1 MDEKTQTKPLNRQ
14 VNNLASTNLSNQ
26 QAPVRQARKKLYPY
40 TIHVDKDSFM
50 YNAYTGERIPGFNV
64 KTKNGAIHF
73 DQGSSFTVHKDGSI
87 SFNANNVKASSI
99 KKTPLPFDH
108 RINRSFEDMID
119 RNFDE
124 KMIAKGEPM
133 PIDSKMA
140 VMRDQQKKQMHA
152 QIKQN
157 YQQKGSG
164 FKPTVDFLNRVGM
177 PPELADKLDKERNA
191 KQSTAMPG
199 IPPAQNKNDELEL

>member
-14 VNNLASTNLSNQ
+14 VNNLASPKLSHQ
-26 QAPVRQARKKLYPY
+26 QAPVSKARKKLYPY

-50 YNAYTGERIPGFNV
+50 YNAYTGKRISGFNV
-64 KTKNGAIHF
+64 KTQNGIIHF

-99 KKTPLPFDH
+99 KKTSLPFDH
-108 RINRSFEDMID
+108 QINRSFEDKS
-119 RNFDE
+119 FDDQ
-124 KMIAKGEPM
+124 MIAKGEPM
-133 PIDSKMA
+133 PIDSKMM
-140 VMRDQQKKQMHA
+140 VMKDQQKKQMHA

-177 PPELADKLDKERNA
+177 PQELADNLAKERNA
-191 KQSTAMPG
+191 RQSTATSG
-199 IPPAQNKNDELEL
+199 IPPVQNKNDELEL

>member
-14 VNNLASTNLSNQ
+14 INNLASPKLSHQ
-26 QAPVRQARKKLYPY
+26 QASVSKARKKLYPY

-108 RINRSFEDMID
+108 QINRSFED
-119 RNFDE
+119 

-133 PIDSKMA
+133 PIDSKMM
-140 VMRDQQKKQMHA
+140 VMKDQQKKQMHA

-177 PPELADKLDKERNA
+177 PPELADNLAKERNA
-191 KQSTAMPG
+191 KQLTTTLGM
-199 IPPAQNKNDELEL
+199 PPAQNKNDELEL